1 MCRDKN
7 RLGLSTD
14 GPVIMWWRTRMGPG
28 QCLGANCSIRGR
40 PWKEQVA
47 MAVCVL
53 VSGRSISND
62 SILANAPIYTEIGIK
77 QS

>member
-1 MCRDKN
+1 
-7 RLGLSTD
+7 
-14 GPVIMWWRTRMGPG
+14 MGPG

-53 VSGRSISND
+53 VSGGSISND